1 MNASHDNAYGYFW
14 ESCFRAPRGL
24 QTPPTVLAVGQQ
36 RVANCTKFW
45 PQDEHQTM
53 YAIRLLKHV
62 VVVLSNS
69 EGPQKWLASC
79 GADVHR
85 VAGAIDVFLLQQE
98 PRRLKNDNAKWC
110 ILSTKHGIF

>member
-1 MNASHDNAYGYFW
+1 MQIMDASHDHAYGYFW
-14 ESCFRAPRGL
+14 ASCFRAPQEVCKRA
-24 QTPPTVLAVGQQ
+24 QTVLALGQQ

-53 YAIRLLKHV
+53 YAIRLLKHA
-62 VVVLSNS
+62 VVVLSKS

-98 PRRLKNDNAKWC
+98 PRRLKMTMRN
-110 ILSTKHGIF
+110 GVF